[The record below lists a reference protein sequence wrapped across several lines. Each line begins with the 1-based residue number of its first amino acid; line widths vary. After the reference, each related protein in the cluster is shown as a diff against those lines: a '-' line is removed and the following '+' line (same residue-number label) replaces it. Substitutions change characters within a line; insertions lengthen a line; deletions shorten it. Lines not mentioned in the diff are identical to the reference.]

1 MIPNSTAGA
10 CHSDMMMAATASSY
24 ASVASSATLL
34 MGPGQV
40 INNPVKAEEY
50 LDLAEDIEDANAMK
64 VASRDAVGR
73 LVLLGA
79 GQSTDA
85 SQEQVSEGL
94 GVRWLVLCWTVWTTG
109 TPGVSA

>member
-1 MIPNSTAGA
+1 
-10 CHSDMMMAATASSY
+10 
-24 ASVASSATLL
+24 